1 LDQIAEKGISISSP
15 LIKVVPETLSAEEFA
30 TPYPVISFQVSV
42 ASDAAAGD
50 YSIRLQSVSGELSY
64 LAGAITIKP

>member
-1 LDQIAEKGISISSP
+1 VMARVVEGKSVP
-15 LIKVVPETLSAEEFA
+15 LTLPWKVLKND
-30 TPYPVISFQVSV
+30 YPVIRSQITVGSR
-42 ASDAAAGD
+42 AEGGA